1 MILFRIALR
10 NLASHKLK
18 SFIVG
23 GLLAFG
29 TFLLLLGQ
37 ALLGTLD
44 VSMARS
50 VTGSISGQLQ
60 AYSGDAKDKL
70 ALFGDMGGGN
80 DIGTIREFSKIRK
93 AFEAHPQVLAV
104 VPQGS
109 DVAMVYGG
117 NVIDVKLEELR
128 NAHKSGDLQRS
139 KVIRAHVHRIVE
151 LLSQD
156 MAKIGE
162 VTDLASAGTETRESL
177 QDLAKA
183 NTEEFWQSFDAD
195 PLGHMEFLENEIAPL
210 AMNADMLFFRYMG
223 TDTARFAQAFDLF
236 EIVEGTPIPPGQR
249 GFLFNKLNY
258 EETVKH
264 KSARRLDKIRD
275 RLAEGYTVATDDD
288 IQNWVKQNKSQY
300 KEISYQLDDRS
311 AAVVR
316 SVLQKELGSAEADL
330 DKLITSFMDM
340 SDGNFARRYATFYKD
355 VAPHLM
361 LYTIKIGDVM
371 TVKGFTSSGYPT
383 SVNVKVYG
391 TFRFKSLDK
400 STLAG
405 AVNVIDLMTYRDLY
419 GYLSA
424 DKKAELEKLQ
434 LASGVKEIK
443 REDAESAMFGEGG
456 DEVIEEVA
464 EAADA
469 SPVAPPAQL
478 AKALDTATA
487 KALDELD
494 GGAVDPALGAT
505 QAGAGSAMPD
515 QASPTVAAAATAGRN
530 GGGGVKKRTVIEADR
545 VYTQEEIDSGV
556 VRHMAIL
563 LKPNSDLKAVAA
575 DLQAIADRD
584 KLGLKVVDWRTASGF
599 IGDFLWVIYS
609 VLATALLIIFIVAI
623 IVMNNSM
630 VMATLERTKEIGTM
644 RAIGAQKSLILQMF
658 LAEAAVMSLVFGGA
672 GGALA
677 LAVVGW
683 LHAVGL
689 PAANDVLVFLFA
701 GPRLY
706 PELQLLHVVVAA
718 LLVSLVALISTLYP
732 AWLAMRVTP
741 LEAMQDAE

>member
-60 AYSGDAKDKL
+60 AYAVDAKDKL

-93 AFEAHPQVLAV
+93 AFESHPQVLAV

-128 NAHKSGDLQRS
+128 NAHKAGDLQRS
-139 KVIRAHVHRIVE
+139 KVIRGHVHRIVE

-162 VTDLASAGTETRESL
+162 VTDLANAGTETRESL

-183 NTEEFWQSFDAD
+183 NTEAFWQSFDTD

-275 RLAEGYTVATDDD
+275 RIAEGYTVASDDD

-300 KEISYQLDDRS
+300 KEISYQLDDSS

-316 SVLQKELGSAEADL
+316 LALQKELASTEKDL

-340 SDGNFARRYATFYKD
+340 SDGNFTKRYATFYRD

-405 AVNVIDLMTYRDLY
+405 AVNVMDLMTYRDLY

-434 LASGVKEIK
+434 KASGVKEIK

-456 DEVIEEVA
+456 DEVVEEVGDPA
-464 EAADA
+464 EATAA
-469 SPVAPPAQL
+469 APPADKLL
-478 AKALDTATA
+478 ALEEATRNALDSG
-487 KALDELD
+487 E
-494 GGAVDPALGAT
+494 GA
-505 QAGAGSAMPD
+505 QAGAGVAKPGVGL
-515 QASPTVAAAATAGRN
+515 PTPATADAAVASAASGDN
-530 GGGGVKKRTVIEADR
+530 GGVKKRTVAEADR
-545 VYTQEEIDSGV
+545 IYTQEETDSGV

-563 LKPNSDLKAVAA
+563 LKPNSDLKVVAM

-644 RAIGAQKSLILQMF
+644 RAIGAQKSLILKMF

-677 LAVVGW
+677 LAVVSW

-706 PELQLLHVVVAA
+706 PELQALHVVVAA
-718 LLVSLVALISTLYP
+718 LLVGLVALISTLYP